1 MKSNFHLETQKK
13 DQQPHIVLHGV
24 FDGASAFEL
33 IQAIEK
39 EYKQGDSI
47 FINTNRLVQTLP
59 FGKAILEHHL
69 PKNVLRTK
77 IHFSGIR
84 AKEII
89 PDGCIL
95 NQKKESSSHLCKG
108 TCKNCKCRQN

>member
-1 MKSNFHLETQKK
+1 MQSNFYLKIRNPN
-13 DQQPHIVLHGV
+13 QQPLINLYGV

-33 IQAIEK
+33 INAIK
-39 EYKQGDSI
+39 QKYKQSGNI
-47 FINTNRLVQTLP
+47 LINTNSLIQICP

-69 PKNVLRTK
+69 PKNVLRSK
-77 IHFSGIR
+77 IHFSGIY

-89 PDGCIL
+89 PNGCTL
-95 NQKKESSSHLCKG
+95 SKKKGKNPHKCKG

>member
-1 MKSNFHLETQKK
+1 MQSNFHLETNTQN
-13 DQQPHIVLHGV
+13 QQPQINLHGV

-33 IQAIEK
+33 VNAIK
-39 EYKQGDSI
+39 QEYKSGSKV
-47 FINTNRLVQTLP
+47 FINTNSLIQTCP

-69 PKNVLRTK
+69 PKNILRAA

-84 AKEII
+84 ATEII
-89 PDGCIL
+89 PHGCTL
-95 NQKKESSSHLCKG
+95 TQKKKNHQHKCKG